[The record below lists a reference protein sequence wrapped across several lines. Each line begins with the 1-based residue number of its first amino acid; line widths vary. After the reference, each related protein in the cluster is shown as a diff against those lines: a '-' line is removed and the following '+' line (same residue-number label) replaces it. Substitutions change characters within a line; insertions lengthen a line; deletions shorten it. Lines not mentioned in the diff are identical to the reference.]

1 MLDLSCIRALCFDV
15 DGTLRDTDNQYV
27 DALARRL
34 RRVRFLFAA
43 GDPAPFARKAIM
55 ALESPGTF
63 LYSLPDR
70 LGIDFQLAK
79 IAESIERRL
88 PPRPAGHFTLIPG
101 AHETLLAVSRRYPL
115 AIVSARDERTTLA
128 FLRQFDLE
136 SLFACVVTAL
146 TCRHAKPYPDQI
158 VWAAQ
163 RMGVS
168 PSACLMIGDTTVD
181 IRAGRA
187 AGAQTVGVLC
197 GFGEEKE
204 LRRAGAHAILPTTAD
219 LPALLRC
226 VASRA

>member
-1 MLDLSCIRALCFDV
+1 MLDLSRIRALCFDV

-34 RRVRFLFAA
+34 RWARFLFPA
-43 GDPAPFARKAIM
+43 GDPAPFARKAVM

-70 LGIDFQLAK
+70 LGIDLQVAALSEA
-79 IAESIERRL
+79 IERRL
-88 PPRPAGHFTLIPG
+88 PPRAARHFTLIPG
-101 AHETLLAVSRRYPL
+101 ARETLIAVGRRYPL
-115 AIVSARDERTTLA
+115 AIVSARDARNTLA

-136 SLFACVVTAL
+136 ALFVCVATAL
-146 TCRHAKPYPDQI
+146 TCRHAKPFPDQI

-163 RMGVS
+163 QMGVS

-181 IRAGRA
+181 VRAGRA

-204 LRRAGAHAILPTTAD
+204 LRRAGADVILPGTAD
-219 LPALLRC
+219 LPALLQC
-226 VASRA
+226 AL

>member
-1 MLDLSCIRALCFDV
+1 MLDLSRIRALCFDV

-34 RRVRFLFAA
+34 RWARFLFPA
-43 GDPAPFARKAIM
+43 GDPAPFARKVVM

-70 LGIDFQLAK
+70 LGIDLQVAALSSALSE
-79 IAESIERRL
+79 AIERRL
-88 PPRPAGHFTLIPG
+88 PARPARRFTLIPG
-101 AHETLLAVSRRYPL
+101 AREALLAVGRRYPL
-115 AIVSARDERTTLA
+115 AIVSARDERATLA
-128 FLRQFDLE
+128 FLRQFDLQP
-136 SLFACVVTAL
+136 LFACVATAL

-158 VWAAQ
+158 IWAAQ
-163 RMGVS
+163 RMGVP

-204 LRRAGAHAILPTTAD
+204 LRRAGADVILPGTAD
-219 LPALLRC
+219 LPALLEC
-226 VASRA
+226 V

>member
-1 MLDLSCIRALCFDV
+1 MLELSRIRALCFDV

-27 DALARRL
+27 AALARWL
-34 RRVRFLFAA
+34 RGVRFLFPA
-43 GDPAPFARKAIM
+43 GNPAPFARKAIM

-88 PPRPAGHFTLIPG
+88 PHRPAGQFTLIPG
-101 AHETLLAVSRRYPL
+101 AREMLAAVGQHYPL
-115 AIVSARDERTTLA
+115 AVVSARDERTTFA

-136 SLFACVVTAL
+136 PLFACVATAL

-168 PSACLMIGDTTVD
+168 PSTCVMIGDTTVD
-181 IRAGRA
+181 VRAGRA
-187 AGAQTVGVLC
+187 AGAQTIGVLC

-204 LRRAGAHAILPTTAD
+204 LRRAGADAILPSTAD
-219 LPALLRC
+219 LPTLLGC
-226 VASRA
+226 AA